1 MITKSTFC
9 QTFSLY
15 GVDQFFPLTLV
26 MLFLYQHCAVINIT
40 TEVFVETLVVSWNF
54 TGVIVKIYMTLKL
67 YSQKRSNHFFFTF
80 WWEWSEQI
88 CILFQYVSERWLNL
102 KKKTSFKKENLFFL
116 RVVSG

>member
-9 QTFSLY
+9 QTLSLY

-40 TEVFVETLVVSWNF
+40 TEVFVETLLVSWNF
-54 TGVIVKIYMTLKL
+54 TEVIVKIDMILKL
-67 YSQKRSNHFFFTF
+67 YSQKRSNHFFTF

-102 KKKTSFKKENLFFL
+102 KKTSFQKENLFFV
-116 RVVSG
+116 RVVSS